1 MRQTIGPGIFV
12 SFAVGLG
19 AVAGLFFAPK
29 RREQLREEITQEAA
43 DGLDQARSASGKVEK
58 RAHALADRA
67 SSEINGAVETGE
79 KAYSNAKKV

>member
-1 MRQTIGPGIFV
+1 MRQTIEPGIFV

-19 AVAGLFFAPK
+19 VGAVAGLFFSPK
-29 RREQLREEITQEAA
+29 RREQLREEITA
-43 DGLDQARSASGKVEK
+43 DGLDQVRSASGKVEK

-67 SSEINGAVETGE
+67 SSEINGAVEAGE